1 MIFTTNGFYSN
12 LKPDYVRDRFAYR
25 GSVRF
30 GNKWKILPGGPM
42 SDSPAHKF
50 NSLIRLMNS

>member
-1 MIFTTNGFYSN
+1 MVFIVN

-30 GNKWKILPGGPM
+30 GNKMEDFLPGGPM
-42 SDSPAHKF
+42 SDFSCLSKF